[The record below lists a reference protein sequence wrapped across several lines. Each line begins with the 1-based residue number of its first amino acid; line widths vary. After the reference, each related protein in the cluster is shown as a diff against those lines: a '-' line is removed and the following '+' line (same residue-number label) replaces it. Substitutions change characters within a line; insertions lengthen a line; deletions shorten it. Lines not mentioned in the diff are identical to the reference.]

1 MVIFCGLLVFNIL
14 PGWDGGNGG
23 LGFTG
28 MFAAIQSQK
37 SIANNTSAGLFAA
50 IIVVVRRL
58 GPFDITL
65 PALVLFI
72 DDTGCNNFQGRPL
85 QQERP
90 ISSHAPS
97 PLVTAS

>member
-37 SIANNTSAGLFAA
+37 SVANNTSAGLFAA

-58 GPFDITL
+58 GPCDITL

-72 DDTGCNNFQGRPL
+72 DSAGRNNFQGRPL
-85 QQERP
+85 WQERP
-90 ISSHAPS
+90 NSSHAPV